1 MANMFSNKHN
11 HIAIAPIS
19 MIYFLAIIL
28 GIYFLYMVRQIIL
41 LVFMAFILMV
51 ALGPV
56 SRKLQKY
63 LKFPKPI
70 SIVATYVLFVALL
83 ALFVSIVIP
92 PLVTQLGGLVHLIN
106 IPAVQNELLD
116 VQFSLTDLSSLVERV
131 GSSLGAVLSVVS
143 STFSG
148 IFTTF
153 TLLVMSF
160 FMLQEREKIHWKIR
174 WFTNKKDHI
183 ERAKHFIDDVEVQL
197 GGWVRGQLILM
208 LVIGSMTYLGLLA
221 LNVPYALPLAI
232 LAGLL
237 EMVPNI
243 GPTIAAIPAVIIAY
257 FQVNPVMAIATLVLT
272 IAIQQ
277 IENNFLVP
285 KVMNDNAH
293 VSPLV
298 SIVSILIGVELGGVL
313 GALLAVPIYILIR
326 TAYTTFFY
334 KKSDATIKMPS

>member
-1 MANMFSNKHN
+1 MANFFTQKHN
-11 HIAIAPIS
+11 HVAIAPIS
-19 MIYFLAIIL
+19 IVYFFGIIFALYFLFMI
-28 GIYFLYMVRQIIL
+28 REIIL

-63 LKFPKPI
+63 LKLPQFLSVI
-70 SIVATYVLFVALL
+70 STYILFVGVL
-83 ALFVSIVIP
+83 AAFIAIIVP
-92 PLVTQLGGLVHLIN
+92 PLLVELGGLVKLIN
-106 IPAVQNELLD
+106 IPAVQNELID
-116 VQFSLTDLSSLVERV
+116 VQFSLSDVGSIVERV
-131 GSSLGAVLSVVS
+131 GTSLSAVFAIIT

-160 FMLQEREKIHWKIR
+160 FMLQERERIHWRLR
-174 WFTNKKDHI
+174 WFTNDKKHI
-183 ERAKHFIDDVEVQL
+183 EKARLLVAEVENQL

-208 LVIGSMTYLGLLA
+208 LTIGSLTYIGLLA
-221 LNVPYALPLAI
+221 LSVPYALPLAI

-243 GPTIAAIPAVIIAY
+243 GPTIAAVPAVIIAY
-257 FQVNPVMAIATLVLT
+257 FTLSPIMALAVLVLT
-272 IAIQQ
+272 IVIQQ
-277 IENNFLVP
+277 LENNFIVP

-298 SIVSILIGVELGGVL
+298 SIVSILIGVKLGGVL

-326 TAYTTFFY
+326 TVYMIFFY
-334 KKSDATIKMPS
+334 KKSDAAIKMPS